1 MTCHHYNKKNL
12 SLGDSHPKFWV
23 TVLHFGL
30 ICDWKCLPDWYVA
43 PRSLSSNI
51 LQIFLFGTSRT
62 MLHRLYCVVYPI
74 SFCWINLLWCNVY
87 NTSQRSM
94 WLLPLAQFS
103 FAIDG
108 SIYPMTWAYL
118 IICEAWISM
127 VCKWCSVLHVVIYGT
142 ILSTSLLHSFSML
155 SQLIEQSPSWLTP
168 MLSREGR
175 KLDIIV
181 QIWKNNSKF
190 ITFLLVMK
198 SACNSSCYVSDLLT
212 LCQW

>member
-1 MTCHHYNKKNL
+1 MWHR
-12 SLGDSHPKFWV
+12 
-23 TVLHFGL
+23 VLCPQIF
-30 ICDWKCLPDWYVA
+30 
-43 PRSLSSNI
+43 

-74 SFCWINLLWCNVY
+74 SFGWINLLWYNDC

-190 ITFLLVMK
+190 ITFRLVMK
-198 SACNSSCYVSDLLT
+198 SACNSTCYVSDLLT